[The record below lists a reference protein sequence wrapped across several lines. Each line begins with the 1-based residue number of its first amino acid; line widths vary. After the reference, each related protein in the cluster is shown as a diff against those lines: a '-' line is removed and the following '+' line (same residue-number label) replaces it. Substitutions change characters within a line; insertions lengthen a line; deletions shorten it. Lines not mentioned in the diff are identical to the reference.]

1 LKICECCHLVLSIVA
16 CPVTLRPLRRKLAVE
31 VLMSAGFQCK
41 KFYVAHDRCAMKV
54 GTDGLLLGAFAPVP
68 PPGGD
73 ILDIGAGSGLISLM
87 LAQRTAGANA
97 IDAIELDPAAAEQ
110 AAANVANSPWPN
122 AIRLI
127 KGDILTYSSGKRYR
141 LIVSNPPFF
150 QQSLLSPDQRRT
162 QARHTDSLPFGALL
176 QKTAEL
182 LHSEGIFALILPL
195 SSAQSLLVL
204 AQAQGWFVAQ
214 YCAVRSNDTKP
225 VQRVLLCLSRYPTD
239 TEHSSRTILQ
249 SGHQADGGY
258 SAQYKALLKDF
269 YLKF

>member
-1 LKICECCHLVLSIVA
+1 
-16 CPVTLRPLRRKLAVE
+16 
-31 VLMSAGFQCK
+31 MSAGFQCK
-41 KFYVAHDRCAMKV
+41 KFYVAHDQCAMKV
-54 GTDGLLLGAFAPVP
+54 GTDGLLLGAFAPLP

-110 AAANVANSPWPN
+110 AAANVASSPWPN

-162 QARHTDSLPFGALL
+162 QARHTDSLPFAALL
-176 QKTAEL
+176 QKAAQL
-182 LHSEGIFALILPL
+182 LHDAGSFALVLPA
-195 SSAQSLLVL
+195 SGSQAFTQL
-204 AQAQGWFVAQ
+204 ALAQGWQLAQ
-214 YCAVRSNDTKP
+214 RCTVFSKAEFSKADKPQRS
-225 VQRVLLCLSRYPTD
+225 LLCLRRS
-239 TEHSSRTILQ
+239 TERVATVESQLVIHA
-249 SGHQADGGY
+249 GDGSY
-258 SAQYKALLKDF
+258 SAQYQHLLGAF
-269 YLKF
+269 YLKFPDGDHN